1 MDCPIPAA
9 YDDIMD
15 NNNDNDA
22 VMDDDDDQDRLTPRN
37 MEVDVPKS
45 DSMSFATSTSASPH
59 NSEQITNDFEE
70 SLRDDF
76 DKPSRRS

>member
-1 MDCPIPAA
+1 
-9 YDDIMD
+9 MD

-45 DSMSFATSTSASPH
+45 DSMSFATSTSVPPH
-59 NSEQITNDFEE
+59 KSKQITNDFEE
-70 SLRDDF
+70 SLRNDLTNHRDAASLT
-76 DKPSRRS
+76 PETTER